1 MLWTHELYRIFKYDS
16 IAQDCSN
23 KLHVQGTM
31 RSYAF
36 SDREV
41 KLANDAELDV
51 ICGFSIIDDDM
62 RVIVIEGLAGVDLGM
77 QSVYLGNS
85 IGLTTRYP
93 NVCRYSATARQR

>member
-1 MLWTHELYRIFKYDS
+1 
-16 IAQDCSN
+16 
-23 KLHVQGTM
+23 M

-41 KLANDAELDV
+41 QLANDAELDV

-77 QSVYLGNS
+77 QSVYLGE
-85 IGLTTRYP
+85 
-93 NVCRYSATARQR
+93 